1 MKIASIFLKK
11 KLDKNTDHF
20 LDNSQIHYLKK
31 VLKLK
36 EGEELL
42 IFDGN
47 GNKHI
52 STYNGKDAT
61 RIKELV
67 TKPATFDTSVLIPFL
82 KKSQFEFMLQKC
94 VEIGVKNITVYLSRK
109 SKSTFSFHKEINK
122 IDRYEEIIKSAFLQ
136 SENFYLPKLEI
147 IQSVDSFDFSGFS
160 SICVLDQSARNRIS
174 SDKKYDLLIS
184 GGEFGFDEQEREI
197 FNKNQATYMNL
208 GENILRAET
217 APLVAL
223 SKINI

>member
-36 EGEELL
+36 EGEELF
-42 IFDGN
+42 IFDGDGKKYLSVFN
-47 GNKHI
+47 GEN
-52 STYNGKDAT
+52 ST
-61 RIKELV
+61 RIIEKV
-67 TKPATFDTSVLIPFL
+67 AKPEIFLTTVLIPLL
-82 KKSQFEFMLQKC
+82 KKNQFEFMLQKC
-94 VEIGVKNITVYLSRK
+94 VEIGVKNIKVYISRK
-109 SKSTFSFHKEINK
+109 TKNIFSFEKEKNK
-122 IDRYEEIIKSAFLQ
+122 YERYQEIIKSAFLQ

-147 IQSVDSFDFSGFS
+147 FESIESFDFSGFK
-160 SICVLDQSARNRIS
+160 SICVLDQFAENNTTVNNG
-174 SDKKYDLLIS
+174 YDLLIS
-184 GGEFGFDEQEREI
+184 GGEFGFDEYEREI
-197 FNKNQATYMNL
+197 FNKNQASYMKL

-223 SKINI
+223 SRINI